1 MRPDFVIL
9 NLVLQ
14 FIRPLEREGFIK
26 NIKSSYSDQVTMIVF
41 EKIIFEDP
49 VINNTYIESYL
60 KWKYSREYSK
70 TEIKTKD

>member
-14 FIRPLEREGFIK
+14 FIRPPEREGFIK
-26 NIKSSYSDQVTMIVF
+26 NIKSSCSDQVTMIVF

-49 VINNTYIESYL
+49 VINTTYIKSYL
-60 KWKYSREYSK
+60 KWKYSRGYSK
-70 TEIKTKD
+70 T